1 MSDNVFDATAAHI
14 RDPYCGF
21 SLGIF
26 GAIAEFMRDPA
37 EAAEVREERD
47 SLSVLTARGGLR
59 FHDHPQAVLVDY
71 RMPSR
76 HAERRIPARA
86 VCLPTTL
93 AGRAGRGVLTEVGT
107 DADAVREEDR
117 DAVLFDLGIGL
128 GSVEA
133 CIRTGAPDLLAILR
147 AGEGRPVFEVPGLM
161 PALVAHGPHRVF
173 ISALARIE
181 VFSPIPP
188 PDGRSPDGPHTHVLP
203 RLLAHQRTHAANVPI
218 PEGWVPCFSIHPPA
232 AQDADGVADTET
244 GACF

>member
-1 MSDNVFDATAAHI
+1 MSDNVFAATAAHI
-14 RDPYCGF
+14 RDARCGF

-26 GAIAEFMRDPA
+26 GVIAEFMRHSA
-37 EAAEVREERD
+37 EAAEVRERPD
-47 SLSVLTARGGLR
+47 SLSMLTARGGLR
-59 FHDHPQAVLVDY
+59 FQDHPHAVLVDY

-86 VCLPTTL
+86 VCLPTTW
-93 AGRAGRGVLTEVGT
+93 AGRAGRDVLTEVGS
-107 DADAVREEDR
+107 DADALREGDR

-133 CIRTGAPDLLAILR
+133 CIRTSAPDLLAILR
-147 AGEGRPVFEVPGLM
+147 AGEGRPVFDVPGLM

-173 ISALARIE
+173 ISALSRIE

-188 PDGRSPDGPHTHVLP
+188 PDGQSPDGPHTHVLP

-232 AQDADGVADTET
+232 GGDTDGVADTET
-244 GACF
+244 GTCF

>member
-1 MSDNVFDATAAHI
+1 MSDNIFAAIAAHV
-14 RDPYCGF
+14 RDPQCGF

-37 EAAEVREERD
+37 EATEVREEPY
-47 SLSVLTARGGLR
+47 SLSVLTSRGGLR
-59 FHDHPQAVLVDY
+59 FHDHPQAALVDY

-86 VCLPTTL
+86 VCLPTIS
-93 AGRAGRGVLTEVGT
+93 ASRAGRNVLTEVGT
-107 DADAVREEDR
+107 DADALREEDR

-128 GSVEA
+128 ESVEA
-133 CIRTGAPDLLAILR
+133 CIRTSAPDLLAMLR

-203 RLLAHQRTHAANVPI
+203 RLLAHQRTHAATVPI
-218 PEGWVPCFSIHPPA
+218 PEGWVPCLSIHPPA
-232 AQDADGVADTET
+232 AQDTDGKADTAT
-244 GACF
+244 CT

>member
-1 MSDNVFDATAAHI
+1 MSNDVFAATAAHI
-14 RDPYCGF
+14 RNPRCDF

-37 EAAEVREERD
+37 ETVDLLEELD
-47 SLSVLTARGGLR
+47 TIALVTSRGGLR
-59 FHDHPQAVLVDY
+59 IHNHPQAVLVDY
-71 RMPSR
+71 QMPSR

-86 VCLPTTL
+86 VCLPTIS
-93 AGRAGRGVLTEVGT
+93 AGRAGRNVLTEVGT
-107 DADAVREEDR
+107 DADALREDDR

-133 CIRTGAPDLLAILR
+133 CIRTKDPDLMAILR
-147 AGEGRPVFEVPGLM
+147 AGEGRPVFDDPGLM

-203 RLLAHQRTHAANVPI
+203 RLLAHQRTHAANVQSPRAGSRAS
-218 PEGWVPCFSIHPPA
+218 PSTLLQVGSGWDS
-232 AQDADGVADTET
+232 
-244 GACF
+244 